1 MPATTVIG
9 TQWGDE
15 GKGKILDLLTENA
28 DLVVRFQGG
37 ANAGH
42 TVEAKGRRFI
52 FHLLPS
58 GVLHEGKVNM
68 IGNGVVVDP
77 AALIQEIEQI
87 AGVGLSVEGRFFL
100 SGRAHVVMP
109 YHKRLE
115 EGREQARTRKIGT
128 TQRGIGPCYTD
139 KMARNGLRFY
149 DLVDLDRF
157 RRKLDD
163 VLPSKNTILHG
174 AYGLEP
180 LAAAEV
186 LEEYSVYAEKLR
198 AFVADTGSMVRE
210 ALRKDSNVF
219 FEGAQ
224 GTLLDVDHGTY
235 PFVTSSN
242 SCSLGLAAGAG
253 VPPHAAGRIV
263 GVVKAYTT
271 RVGEG
276 PFVTE
281 GDEALSGRLRDAGGE
296 FGATTGRPRRCGWL
310 DGVAL
315 RYAAELNGLHAL
327 AVTKL
332 DVLGCADELK
342 VCTAYRIDGSV
353 QEEFPSDTDLL
364 EKAQP
369 LYHELPGWSS
379 DISECR
385 SFDNLPAEARSYIEF
400 MEGLAGTP
408 AEIISVG
415 PDREQTILRGRAKGA

>member
-15 GKGKILDLLTENA
+15 GKGKVLDLLTEKA

-42 TVEAKGRRFI
+42 TVEAGGRRFI

-58 GVLHEGKVNM
+58 GVLHEKKVNL

-77 AALIQEIEQI
+77 AALLHEIDEL
-87 AGVGLSVEGRFFL
+87 AGAGIGLDGRLFI
-100 SGRAHVVMP
+100 SGRAHLVMP

-115 EGREQARTRKIGT
+115 EGRENARARKIGT
-128 TQRGIGPCYTD
+128 TRRGIGPCYTD

-149 DLVDLDRF
+149 DLADFERF
-157 RRKLDD
+157 RRKLEA
-163 VLPSKNTILHG
+163 VLPSKNIILSKT
-174 AYGLEP
+174 YGLEP
-180 LAAAEV
+180 LEAAAV
-186 LEEYSVYAEKLR
+186 LDEYAVYAERLGPYI
-198 AFVADTGSMVRE
+198 ADTGSMVRR
-210 ALRKDSNVF
+210 ALKEDQSVF

-242 SCSLGLAAGAG
+242 ACALGLPAGAG
-253 VPPHAAGRIV
+253 VPPHAAGHII

-281 GDEALSGRLRDAGGE
+281 GDGELNEKLRDAGSE

-332 DVLGCADELK
+332 DVLGCTDELK
-342 VCTAYRIDGSV
+342 VCTSYEIDGTV
-353 QEEFPSDTDLL
+353 HDEFPCDTDLL
-364 EKAQP
+364 EKARP
-369 LYHELPGWSS
+369 RFDDLPGWGS
-379 DISECR
+379 DISGCR
-385 SFDNLPAEARSYIEF
+385 SFDDLPAEARSYIEF
-400 MEGLAGTP
+400 VENLAGTP

-415 PDREQTILRGRAKGA
+415 PDREQTIFRGR